1 MSAKVN
7 FQLGTVRWFD
17 DLTGRG
23 IITNDQGVDYKVHYS
38 SIESK
43 SKWKTLKKNA
53 KVKFIAYEDPEHM
66 IASSVRE
73 ASK

>member
-1 MSAKVN
+1 MSSKIN

-17 DLTGRG
+17 DLTGKG
-23 IITNDQGVDYKVHYS
+23 IITTEQGTDYKVHYS

-43 SKWKTLKKNA
+43 SKWKTLKKDS
-53 KVKFIAYEDPEHM
+53 KVKFVAFDDPDHM
-66 IASSVRE
+66 IAERVVE